1 MRYCRTEGVQNKLT
15 HSCKDFFC
23 EAVLWYHTSFRC
35 AKFRYAISL
44 FFSWAIRSASTAENR
59 FSNDSPREK
68 LIRST
73 SLVSLSL
80 CGCRGRRKRPISA
93 TLDAYSKDR
102 AFDSI
107 PCRRRHC
114 RMWSARACF
123 CRPAVLLF
131 AAIFPDNDSSLFAA
145 KHLPLLSAFK
155 KLFFD
160 STTDDLNAPCMR
172 YRNLQSKSAP
182 ESTGVV

>member
-1 MRYCRTEGVQNKLT
+1 VRPCSGITPRFDAQSFDMR
-15 HSCKDFFC
+15 
-23 EAVLWYHTSFRC
+23 
-35 AKFRYAISL
+35 FRYS
-44 FFSWAIRSASTAENR
+44 SAGPFARLRLQKTASRTILRAKN
-59 FSNDSPREK
+59 SSDQP
-68 LIRST
+68 
-73 SLVSLSL
+73 LSL

>member
-1 MRYCRTEGVQNKLT
+1 MRKVSICDFAILQLGHSLGFDCRKPLLE
-15 HSCKDFFC
+15 
-23 EAVLWYHTSFRC
+23 
-35 AKFRYAISL
+35 
-44 FFSWAIRSASTAENR
+44 R
-59 FSNDSPREK
+59 FSARKTHPINLSR
-68 LIRST
+68 L
-73 SLVSLSL
+73 SLSL